1 MSGKNFSSWGMV
13 WVFCA
18 GAGLASAAVDFTRD
32 VQPILRR
39 NCYSCH
45 GAGMQQSGFRLD
57 DAEQA
62 LKGGYSGAAI
72 LPGKSEESPLYLRIS
87 GAKGAPAMPP
97 GGKSLKP
104 EEIAT
109 LKTWIDEGALM
120 PAALR
125 ARSAAKA
132 PASRHWA
139 FRPLVRPA
147 VPAVAG
153 GHNAVDQ
160 FVLARLAKEQI
171 VAAPEAERRL
181 LLRRLSLDLTGLP
194 PTREETERFLADH
207 RPDAYEREVD
217 RLLASPHFGEKWAR
231 HWLDQARYADSDGYE
246 KDWIRPWAWRWR
258 NWVIDAI
265 NRDLPFDEFTRQQI
279 AGDLLPNATTET
291 RVATGFHRNTLTN
304 REGGVDDRQFRF
316 EATSDRSSTVASV
329 WLGLTVAC
337 AQCHDHK
344 YDPISQKDFYSL
356 FAYFDNVEE
365 VNIDAPLPGEIG
377 PWLKTQAEHQRKR
390 EALLAEYKVAELQ
403 ADWEKNILYT
413 IAHPGERTDWDLAWD
428 CVNKLTEDGDGGK
441 IVQIPLGRRTARQQA
456 ILTDHFIS
464 NYHFAVGNKRWKELK
479 LDELARKLK
488 ELKREYPQLSQAMT
502 IEEAA
507 VRAPSYIRLRG
518 DYRSPGIAVE
528 AASLSALPAIPAK
541 TGTRLDLAEWLVAP
555 ENPLTARVAVNR
567 IWQELFGA
575 GLARS
580 SEDFGLRSEAPV
592 YPELLDWLAVEFR
605 EGGWSR
611 KQLIRTIVLS
621 ATYRQSSQARPEL
634 SEKDPSNALLA
645 RQSRLRL
652 PGELIRDSALRVSGL
667 LTGKIGGPG
676 IHPPLPAGVLE
687 AGYGS
692 RGWGTA
698 WPEEKGE
705 NRYRRGLYIQFLRT
719 TPYPLLVNFD
729 APKASVTACRRDRSN
744 TPLQALNLLNDP
756 AFLEAAQAFSARL
769 LVEARGDFEPRLN
782 FAYREA
788 LGRAPS
794 AAEVSRLRLYYDR
807 QRKLLA
813 DDAQSIAQLA
823 PHQPDGSTPLE
834 MAVWTTLAS
843 VLMNL
848 DEFITRE

>member
-1 MSGKNFSSWGMV
+1 MIGQLSHSLRS
-13 WVFCA
+13 A
-18 GAGLASAAVDFTRD
+18 LLLAVLPVQALCAVDFQRD

-39 NCYSCH
+39 NCFACH
-45 GAGMQQSGFRLD
+45 GSAMQQSGLRLD
-57 DAEQA
+57 DAVQA

-72 LPGKSEESPLYLRIS
+72 LPGKAADSPLFLRIS
-87 GAKGAPAMPP
+87 AAKGLPAMPP

-109 LKTWIDEGALM
+109 LKAWIDEGATM
-120 PAALR
+120 PADYR
-125 ARSAAKA
+125 ARTATKA
-132 PASRHWA
+132 PQSRHWA
-139 FRPLVRPA
+139 FQPITRPQ
-147 VPAVAG
+147 VPAVDG
-153 GHNAVDQ
+153 GLNPIDK
-160 FVLARLAKEQI
+160 FVRVRLAKENLSPS
-171 VAAPEAERRL
+171 PEADRRV

-194 PTREETERFLADH
+194 PTREETERFLADR
-207 RPDAYEREVD
+207 RPDAYDREVD

-258 NWVIDAI
+258 NWAIDAI
-265 NRDLPFDEFTRQQI
+265 NKDLPFDEFTRQQI

-304 REGGVDDRQFRF
+304 REGGIDDRQFRF
-316 EATSDRSSTVASV
+316 EATSDRGSTVASV
-329 WLGLTVAC
+329 WLGLTMAC

-344 YDPISQKDFYSL
+344 YDPISQKDFYSF
-356 FAYFDNVEE
+356 FAYFDNAEE

-377 PWLKTQAEHQRKR
+377 PWLKSQAEYQRKR
-390 EALLAEYKVAELQ
+390 QALLNEYRVPELQ

-441 IVQIPLGRRTARQQA
+441 IVQIPPARRTARQQA
-456 ILTDHFIS
+456 ILTDHFVS
-464 NYHFAVGNKRWKELK
+464 NYHFAIGNKKWKELK
-479 LDELARKLK
+479 LDELAKKLK
-488 ELKREYPQLSQAMT
+488 ELKREYPQLTQAMV

-507 VRAPSYIRLRG
+507 VRAPSHIRVRG
-518 DYRSPGIAVE
+518 DYRTLGIPVE
-528 AASLSALPAIPAK
+528 PATPSALPAVPAK

-580 SEDFGLRSEAPV
+580 SDDFGLRSEAPV
-592 YPELLDWLAVEFR
+592 YPELLDWLASEFR
-605 EGGWSR
+605 ENGWSR

-621 ATYRQSSQARPEL
+621 STYRQRSDARPEL
-634 SEKDPSNALLA
+634 NDKDPNNTLLA

-652 PGELIRDSALRVSGL
+652 PGELIRDSALLVSGL
-667 LTGKIGGPG
+667 LTRRIGGPG
-676 IHPPLPAGVLE
+676 IHPPLPPGVLE
-687 AGYGS
+687 TGYGS
-692 RGWGTA
+692 RGWGTT

-756 AFLEAAQAFSARL
+756 AFLEAAQAFAARL
-769 LVEARGDFEPRLN
+769 LVESKGSFEQRLN
-782 FAYREA
+782 SAFLDA
-788 LGRAPS
+788 LGRTPTPTEAT
-794 AAEVSRLRLYYDR
+794 RLRAYYDR
-807 QRKLLA
+807 QQGLLA
-813 DDAQSIAQLA
+813 DDTQSISQLA
-823 PHQPDGSTPLE
+823 PHHPDGSTPLE